1 MHKLYKKPHIKVL
14 HDARLTPVNGLHSHN
29 ILPYMG
35 VQYDVQI
42 AFAKDKVFRLAT
54 YQAYNAFGLIGSECN
69 GIVMFD
75 DVRKQVVFDESCRI
89 PTGWFGAS
97 TMAFEAIDRLCKM
110 DWESFQQSVNCHAR
124 LRYEI

>member
-1 MHKLYKKPHIKVL
+1 MYKKPRFKVL
-14 HDARLTPVNGLHSHN
+14 HDARLTPVNGLHPYN

-54 YQAYNAFGLIGSECN
+54 YQAYNAMGLIGTECN

-75 DVRKQVVFDESCRI
+75 DVRKCVVFDEDCKI
-89 PTGWFGAS
+89 PTGWNGAS
-97 TMAFEAIDRLCKM
+97 THAFDAIDRLCKL
-110 DWESFQQSVNCHAR
+110 DWESFQQSVNAHAR
-124 LRYEI
+124 LRHEI